1 MDLEP
6 GSWVVSVSQ
15 ILVILMRRVWI
26 VMLALLTTVIVA
38 GGVLLFVPGRYDAVA
53 SASIDPGNVDP
64 ISEISSGLGTI
75 GLMQGNILSLVT
87 SERVAVDV
95 VKRLNLTDNPAV
107 QANFR
112 RSPSFGRESIEEWMA
127 GGLLKGVDPK
137 FILGTNVLAIKYKS
151 SDPNQASLIANA
163 FLAATIDGS
172 VAMKAAEADQTARW
186 FAPQLDELRKE
197 LDAARAALRA
207 FQSKANMVAPTA
219 GGPDKETNQ
228 YMAIGAE
235 LSNATA
241 ALTALQSRL
250 TSGSTD
256 LSNDPSDPDL
266 QILSGL
272 KEKLSSAEAEMAA
285 AKGALGANN
294 PKMVAQQANIATLR
308 KQMSDST
315 EKMRQHLKE
324 RIATMQ
330 TQIAS
335 LGTEQDQAQKVLIDI
350 QAQRDRLQQLQHDVE
365 FRADELSARER
376 AAEQAKLKSKLT
388 FSDMTV
394 LDKASPPVDPAFPK
408 PFVVMPVG
416 IAAGL
421 ALGLILAL
429 LAEAADRRVRFPVD
443 LEYAAPAPFLGSIGN
458 GGRAKARIGSS
469 RRALLRPA

>member
-1 MDLEP
+1 M
-6 GSWVVSVSQ
+6 SVSQ
-15 ILVILMRRVWI
+15 ILVILLRRAWI

-53 SASIDPGNVDP
+53 SASIDPGNIDP
-64 ISEISSGLGTI
+64 ISEMSSGLGAI
-75 GLMQGNILSLVT
+75 GLIQGNILSLVT
-87 SERVAVDV
+87 SQRVAVDV

-107 QANFR
+107 HANFR
-112 RSPSFGRESIEEWMA
+112 KSPSFGRESIEEWMA

-137 FILGTNVLAIKYKS
+137 FILGTNVLNIKYKS
-151 SDPNQASLIANA
+151 SDPNQAALIANA

-186 FAPQLDELRKE
+186 FSPQLDELRKE
-197 LDAARAALRA
+197 LDDARTALAA
-207 FQSKANMVAPTA
+207 FQNKTNMVATSA
-219 GGPDKETNQ
+219 GGGDRETSQ
-228 YMAIGAE
+228 YMAIASE
-235 LSNATA
+235 LSNTQAG
-241 ALTALQSRL
+241 LTALQSRL

-266 QILSGL
+266 QILSTL
-272 KEKLSSAEAEMAA
+272 KEKLSTAETDIVAS
-285 AKGALGANN
+285 KGVYGANN
-294 PKMVAQQANIATLR
+294 PKMVAQQANLATLR
-308 KQMSDST
+308 KQIGEAT

-324 RIATMQ
+324 RIATVQ

-335 LGTEQDQAQKVLIDI
+335 LEAEQQQAQKSLIQI
-350 QAQRDRLQQLQHDVE
+350 QAQRDRLGQLQRDVQ
-365 FRADELSARER
+365 FRADELNARER

-394 LDKASPPVDPAFPK
+394 LDKAFPPIAPAFPK
-408 PFVVMPVG
+408 PFIVMPVG

-443 LEYAAPAPFLGSIGN
+443 LEHAAPAPFLGTLGN
-458 GGRAKARIGSS
+458 AGRAKAPRIGAS
-469 RRALLRPA
+469 RRSLRPA